1 MPESKEEMDEFLHIY
16 LEESEEEAD
25 QIVDL
30 MLKLEQ
36 SPSDHAS
43 LREAFRLLHT
53 FKGSTGMMG
62 FERINGLAH
71 ELETRF
77 DAYRDGRETL
87 TSETVSIT
95 LRCVDFFREFL
106 TRLRDGNTDQGDP
119 RPLIDELVAV
129 AAAAA
134 EQSAGAAGSTA
145 ERAGAVA
152 SDLSDLTLNEQ
163 IDRQFTQEEIVA
175 DLMADAEFVQE
186 DTEYVSFDGE
196 AAGYEKLYSTDEE
209 LDEAINDATTH
220 AILEGGMDLDDAIDA
235 ELQTQYESA
244 WQPPEAPATSAAM
257 KNTTEGPLRTTLL
270 CVRMNAAM
278 ELPELK
284 ARLIVARLQSLGEVR
299 AILPKMDDVDN
310 TPPPVTLKITL
321 RTIHTDD
328 RLIEALD
335 MEGVDA
341 IYFGDLDEVTAKP
354 VVAEPKSA
362 ATTTPPTEKPVVVG
376 ELETDV
382 EDKSIDAPFA
392 GTGLAA
398 TGTARKATGTGPR
411 NKSGETIRIGI
422 DRLDRLMN
430 LAGELAVTNA
440 RFAQL
445 ADEMRLL
452 FRAGGSIE
460 AGSPLADSLMMML
473 GETDTNPANANH
485 SGLPMIGGDGGDDD
499 NSYRRGWMERG
510 RRVASNVSE
519 TVDQLAR
526 LSKSLQ
532 HAVLETRMV
541 PVGPL
546 FGRFRRI
553 VRDLS
558 MRQGKQV
565 RLELEG
571 ESTELDKRM
580 VDELGDPMVHL
591 IRNSLDHGVESPEK
605 RLARGKPAE
614 GVIRLRA
621 FHQSNNVV
629 IEISDDGAGVDATRI
644 RQRALERGLA
654 TAAGLSQMSDN
665 EVYGFIWQPG
675 FSTAEKVSDISGR
688 GVGMDVVKERIAAL
702 GGAVELDSRPGR
714 GSTVTLRLPLT
725 LAIVNSLIVRF
736 RGFRLAIPV
745 TDVCEVVGLQRSEV
759 FNAQGKAM
767 IDLRGHLVPLY
778 QLDELF
784 NWNDALPRATTPTE
798 DWVQAVLVRDGH
810 RLFAIEVEDLEG
822 NSDVVIKSLD
832 EHFAHIPG
840 LSGACVMGDGGVC
853 LVIDAA
859 SLSICKSSYRTAPK
873 LPAVEV
879 K

>member
-1 MPESKEEMDEFLHIY
+1 MTDSNEDLDEFLQIY

-25 QIVDL
+25 QIVEL
-30 MLKLEQ
+30 LLKLEDT
-36 SPSDHAS
+36 PGDKES

-62 FERINGLAH
+62 FDRINGLAH

-77 DAYRDGRETL
+77 DAYRDGREIL

-95 LRCVDFFREFL
+95 LRCIDFFRDFL
-106 TRLRDGNTDQGDP
+106 SRLRDGDSDQGDP
-119 RPLIDELVAV
+119 RPLMEELLATSAV
-129 AAAAA
+129 LGSETSSSSESNADSVREATA
-134 EQSAGAAGSTA
+134 ESVGAESRARVSAGLTDNTDPSDA
-145 ERAGAVA
+145 ELDDAINEAA
-152 SDLSDLTLNEQ
+152 SDALRL
-163 IDRQFTQEEIVA
+163 
-175 DLMADAEFVQE
+175 
-186 DTEYVSFDGE
+186 
-196 AAGYEKLYSTDEE
+196 AGT
-209 LDEAINDATTH
+209 
-220 AILEGGMDLDDAIDA
+220 DLDDAIDA
-235 ELQTQYESA
+235 ELES
-244 WQPPEAPATSAAM
+244 QRPSMPRSAGALQL
-257 KNTTEGPLRTTLL
+257 KNTIEGPLRTTLL

-284 ARLIVARLQSLGEVR
+284 ARLVSARLQSLGEIR
-299 AILPKMDDVDN
+299 SMSPKMEEIDDA
-310 TPPPVTLKITL
+310 PPPVTLRITL

-328 RLIEALD
+328 RLIESLD
-335 MEGVDA
+335 MEGIDA
-341 IYFGDLDEVTAKP
+341 IYFDDPEEQVAQPAKP
-354 VVAEPKSA
+354 
-362 ATTTPPTEKPVVVG
+362 
-376 ELETDV
+376 
-382 EDKSIDAPFA
+382 EDKSLPTASLSEEAKSTSASEQSATA
-392 GTGLAA
+392 GGTMPVSSELSPLAGSQA
-398 TGTARKATGTGPR
+398 VTSGGR

-445 ADEMRLL
+445 ADEMRML

-460 AGSPLADSLMMML
+460 SGSPLAHSLMAML
-473 GETDTNPANANH
+473 DEGDDHKH
-485 SGLPMIGGDGGDDD
+485 SDSMVIGGDGGDDD
-499 NSYRRGWMERG
+499 SSYRRGWMERG

-558 MRQGKQV
+558 LRQGKQV

-591 IRNSLDHGVESPEK
+591 IRNSLDHGIESPEK
-605 RLARGKPAE
+605 RIASGKPAE

-629 IEISDDGAGVDATRI
+629 IEIRDDGAGIDASKI
-644 RQRALERGLA
+644 RKRAFERGLA
-654 TAAGLSQMSDN
+654 TAAGLSQMSDT

-675 FSTAEKVSDISGR
+675 FSTADKVSDISGR

-745 TDVCEVVGLQRSEV
+745 TDICEVIGLSRGEV
-759 FNAQGKAM
+759 FNAQGKPM
-767 IDLRGHLVPLY
+767 IDLRGHLVPLF
-778 QLDELF
+778 QLDELY
-784 NWNDALPRATTPTE
+784 NWNDALPQAADPPD

-810 RLFAIEVEDLEG
+810 RMFAIEVEDLEG

-832 EHFAHIPG
+832 EHFAHISG

-853 LVIDAA
+853 LVVDAA

-873 LPAVEV
+873 LPPARSN
-879 K
+879 

>member
-1 MPESKEEMDEFLHIY
+1 MTESNEDMDEFLQIY

-25 QIVDL
+25 QIVEL
-30 MLKLEQ
+30 LLKLEQ
-36 SPSDHAS
+36 SPNDKEA

-77 DAYRDGRETL
+77 DAYRDGREQL
-87 TSETVSIT
+87 TSDTVSVT
-95 LRCVDFFREFL
+95 LRCIDFFREFL
-106 TRLRDGNTDQGDP
+106 VRLRSGDTDQGDP
-119 RPLIDELVAV
+119 RPLIDELI
-129 AAAAA
+129 
-134 EQSAGAAGSTA
+134 
-145 ERAGAVA
+145 AVA
-152 SDLSDLTLNEQ
+152 SRSSGPKSTASPSNESTPKVDPELGITLNEQ
-163 IDRQFTQEEIVA
+163 IDRQLAEEISA
-175 DLMADAEFVQE
+175 EDAEE
-186 DTEYVSFDGE
+186 LTASPYDD
-196 AAGYEKLYSTDEE
+196 LNPTDEE
-209 LDEAINDATTH
+209 LDDAINDATSEAMLQDGT
-220 AILEGGMDLDDAIDA
+220 DLDDVIDA
-235 ELQTQYESA
+235 ELQSQA
-244 WQPPEAPATSAAM
+244 WQPPARSAGPTTM
-257 KNTTEGPLRTTLL
+257 KNTVEGPLRTTLL
-270 CVRMNAAM
+270 CVRMNPAM

-284 ARLIVARLQSLGEVR
+284 ARLIVARLQSLGEVKD
-299 AILPKMDDVDN
+299 ILPKMEEVDDA
-310 TPPPVTLKITL
+310 PPPVTLKITL

-328 RLIEALD
+328 KLIESLD

-341 IYFGDLDEVTAKP
+341 IYFGDPEELVVKP
-354 VVAEPKSA
+354 AASPQEPKESTATRESTVKADADASA
-362 ATTTPPTEKPVVVG
+362 D
-376 ELETDV
+376 DV
-382 EDKSIDAPFA
+382 SIDAPFA
-392 GTGLAA
+392 GTGLSA
-398 TGTARKATGTGPR
+398 TGTSKKGSGAGPR
-411 NKSGETIRIGI
+411 GKGGETIRIGI

-445 ADEMRLL
+445 ADEMRML

-473 GETDTNPANANH
+473 GESDTHSSSFH
-485 SGLPMIGGDGGDDD
+485 SGLPLIGGDGGDDD
-499 NSYRRGWMERG
+499 NAYRRGWMERG

-558 MRQGKQV
+558 LRQGKQV

-591 IRNSLDHGVESPEK
+591 LRNSLDHGIEDPA
-605 RLARGKPAE
+605 RRRARGKAPE

-629 IEISDDGAGVDATRI
+629 IEISDDGAGIDAGKI
-644 RQRALERGLA
+644 RERALERGLA
-654 TAAGLSQMSDN
+654 TAAGLSQMSDT

-675 FSTAEKVSDISGR
+675 FSTADKVSDISGR

-745 TDVCEVVGLQRSEV
+745 TDVCEVVGLSRSDV
-759 FNAQGKAM
+759 FDAQGKAM

-778 QLDELF
+778 RLDELF
-784 NWNDALPRATTPTE
+784 NWNDALPPVKIVD

-810 RLFAIEVEDLEG
+810 RMFAIEVEDLEG

-853 LVIDAA
+853 LVVDAA
-859 SLSICKSSYRTAPK
+859 SLSICKSSFRTAPK
-873 LPAVEV
+873 LAVIEANSANE
-879 K
+879 

>member
-1 MPESKEEMDEFLHIY
+1 MTNSNEDMDEFLQIY

-25 QIVDL
+25 QIVEL
-30 MLKLEQ
+30 LLKLEDT
-36 SPSDHAS
+36 PGDKES

-77 DAYRDGRETL
+77 DAYRDGREIL

-95 LRCVDFFREFL
+95 LRCIDFFRDFL
-106 TRLRDGNTDQGDP
+106 SRLRNGNTDQGDP
-119 RPLIDELVAV
+119 RPLMEELIATSKVFGSGTFSSGETAV
-129 AAAAA
+129 DNAS
-134 EQSAGAAGSTA
+134 ESSSESARDGFPVRVHDNVTDY
-145 ERAGAVA
+145 
-152 SDLSDLTLNEQ
+152 SDPS
-163 IDRQFTQEEIVA
+163 
-175 DLMADAEFVQE
+175 DAE
-186 DTEYVSFDGE
+186 
-196 AAGYEKLYSTDEE
+196 
-209 LDEAINDATTH
+209 LDNAINEATSDALLLTGT
-220 AILEGGMDLDDAIDA
+220 DLDDAIDA
-235 ELQTQYESA
+235 ELESQRPSTPRSTGA
-244 WQPPEAPATSAAM
+244 FQL
-257 KNTTEGPLRTTLL
+257 KNTIEGPLRTTLL

-284 ARLIVARLQSLGEVR
+284 ARLVSARLQSLGEVR
-299 AILPKMDDVDN
+299 SMFPKMEEIDDA
-310 TPPPVTLKITL
+310 PAPVTLRILL

-328 RLIEALD
+328 RLIESLD
-335 MEGVDA
+335 MEGIDA
-341 IYFGDLDEVTAKP
+341 IYFGDPEEQAVQPAKP
-354 VVAEPKSA
+354 EDDSLTTTSLSEETKTASTSEQS
-362 ATTTPPTEKPVVVG
+362 ATTRGTLPLSS
-376 ELETDV
+376 EL
-382 EDKSIDAPFA
+382 SPL
-392 GTGLAA
+392 TGSQAV
-398 TGTARKATGTGPR
+398 TGNAR

-460 AGSPLADSLMMML
+460 SGSPLAHSLMAML
-473 GETDTNPANANH
+473 DDGDDSRFAD
-485 SGLPMIGGDGGDDD
+485 SMVMGRDGGDDD
-499 NSYRRGWMERG
+499 SSYRRGWMERG

-558 MRQGKQV
+558 LRQGKQV

-591 IRNSLDHGVESPEK
+591 IRNSLDHGIESPEK
-605 RLARGKPAE
+605 RIASGKSAE

-629 IEISDDGAGVDATRI
+629 IEIRDDGAGIDASKI
-644 RQRALERGLA
+644 RKRAFERGLA
-654 TAAGLSQMSDN
+654 TAAGLSQMSDT

-675 FSTAEKVSDISGR
+675 FSTADKVSDISGR

-745 TDVCEVVGLQRSEV
+745 TDVCEVIGLSRSEV
-759 FNAQGKAM
+759 FNAQGKPM
-767 IDLRGHLVPLY
+767 IDLRGHLVPLF
-778 QLDELF
+778 QLDELY
-784 NWNDALPRATTPTE
+784 NWNDALPKAVDPPD

-810 RLFAIEVEDLEG
+810 RMFAIEVEDLEG

-832 EHFAHIPG
+832 EHFAHISG

-853 LVIDAA
+853 LVVDAA

-873 LPAVEV
+873 LSAQRST
-879 K
+879 

>member
-1 MPESKEEMDEFLHIY
+1 MTQSPDEMDEFLQIY
-16 LEESEEEAD
+16 LEESEEEAE
-25 QIVDL
+25 QLIEL
-30 MLKLEQ
+30 LLKLEQ
-36 SPSDHAS
+36 SPNDSET

-53 FKGSTGMMG
+53 FKGSSGMMG
-62 FERINGLAH
+62 FERVNGLAH

-87 TSETVSIT
+87 TSDTVSVT
-95 LRCVDFFREFL
+95 LRCIDFFRAFL
-106 TRLRDGNTDQGDP
+106 ARLRSGDADQGDP
-119 RPLIDELVAV
+119 RPLIDELI
-129 AAAAA
+129 
-134 EQSAGAAGSTA
+134 
-145 ERAGAVA
+145 AVA
-152 SDLSDLTLNEQ
+152 SATSSVSPAAGHSRESQDTDQRVGNLASHATADDRESDSDEASLDEALNE
-163 IDRQFTQEEIVA
+163 A
-175 DLMADAEFVQE
+175 
-186 DTEYVSFDGE
+186 
-196 AAGYEKLYSTDEE
+196 
-209 LDEAINDATTH
+209 LDEAINEASIAAITRHDLETATH
-220 AILEGGMDLDDAIDA
+220 
-235 ELQTQYESA
+235 SA
-244 WQPPEAPATSAAM
+244 TVTPAASDVAPPTRIATNLPL
-257 KNTTEGPLRTTLL
+257 KNTSEGPRRTAML
-270 CVRMNAAM
+270 CVRMNPAM

-284 ARLIVARLQSLGEVR
+284 ARLVVARLQSLGDLGD
-299 AILPKMDDVDN
+299 ITPSLDDLDN
-310 TPPPVTLKITL
+310 IPPPITLRIML

-328 RLIEALD
+328 RLIEELD
-335 MEGVDA
+335 IEGIDA
-341 IYFGDLDEVTAKP
+341 IYFEELDDVAKSFAAASDPSRAASSAGVTPGSPAKIETAESGDLAP
-354 VVAEPKSA
+354 QSA
-362 ATTTPPTEKPVVVG
+362 
-376 ELETDV
+376 
-382 EDKSIDAPFA
+382 SISR
-392 GTGLAA
+392 GKNT
-398 TGTARKATGTGPR
+398 
-411 NKSGETIRIGI
+411 ETIRIGI

-445 ADEMRLL
+445 ADEMRML

-460 AGSPLADSLMMML
+460 AGSPLAESFLHML
-473 GETDTNPANANH
+473 GYSDH
-485 SGLPMIGGDGGDDD
+485 SGNGGLGGGFVLGGDGDNGE

-510 RRVASNVSE
+510 RRVAGQVSE

-541 PVGPL
+541 QVGPL

-558 MRQGKQV
+558 LKQGKQV
-565 RLELEG
+565 RLELDG

-591 IRNSLDHGVESPEK
+591 IRNSLDHGIEMPQK
-605 RLARGKPAE
+605 RTAKGKPAE

-629 IEISDDGAGVDATRI
+629 IEISDDGAGIDADRI
-644 RQRALERGLA
+644 RQRAIERGLA
-654 TAAGLSQMSDN
+654 TPAGLSQMSDTD
-665 EVYGFIWQPG
+665 VYGFIWQPG

-745 TDVCEVVGLQRSEV
+745 TDVCEVIGLQRREI
-759 FNAQGKAM
+759 FNAQGKEM
-767 IDLRGHLVPLY
+767 IDLRGHLLPLY
-778 QLDELF
+778 RLDQLF
-784 NWNDALPRATTPTE
+784 NWNDALPVAKQPVD

-810 RLFAIEVEDLEG
+810 KMIAIEVEDLEG

-859 SLSICKSSYRTAPK
+859 SLSISKSTYRTAPK
-873 LPAVEV
+873 LGITSV
-879 K
+879 